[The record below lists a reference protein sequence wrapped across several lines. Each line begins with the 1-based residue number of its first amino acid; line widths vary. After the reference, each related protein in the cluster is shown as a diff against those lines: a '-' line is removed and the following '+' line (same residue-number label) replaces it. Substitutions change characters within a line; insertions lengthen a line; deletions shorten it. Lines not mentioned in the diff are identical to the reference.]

1 MGSDVV
7 SIKVRDEF
15 LGWTKENKL
24 DDVLEKLLLALENEK
39 AVRSISLT
47 DEESDSTT
55 SSSVFGSVKKIRRA
69 KDTNVGAIIQRLYL
83 SCFSLTLK

>member
-24 DDVLEKLLLALENEK
+24 DDE
-39 AVRSISLT
+39 
-47 DEESDSTT
+47 TT
-55 SSSVFGSVKKIRRA
+55 THKSEL
-69 KDTNVGAIIQRLYL
+69 Q
-83 SCFSLTLK
+83 SCLHNH

>member
-24 DDVLEKLLLALENEK
+24 DDLKLQHTAIGT
-39 AVRSISLT
+39 SIILHNHW
-47 DEESDSTT
+47 
-55 SSSVFGSVKKIRRA
+55 
-69 KDTNVGAIIQRLYL
+69 DTISWVV
-83 SCFSLTLK
+83 S